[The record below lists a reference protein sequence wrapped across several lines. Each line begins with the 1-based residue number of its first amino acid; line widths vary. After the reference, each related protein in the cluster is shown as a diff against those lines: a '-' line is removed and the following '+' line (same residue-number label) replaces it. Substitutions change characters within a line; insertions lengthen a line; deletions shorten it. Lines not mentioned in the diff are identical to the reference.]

1 MERTLVIGQSS
12 LGIRLGAVVLGAVL
26 VALAAQVAVPLPGT
40 PVPMTLQP
48 MAVLLVGG
56 LLGARL
62 GALSMILY
70 LAMGA
75 AGLPVFTPTV
85 PLLGVARLF
94 GPTGGYLLAY
104 PVAAWATGWFADPGR
119 QPGDKTN
126 RVQFS
131 DPGRQPG
138 ENESLRAG
146 VLVNPGLPPEVGE
159 PWAQVALGVV
169 AGLLLI
175 HLGGL
180 AQLALLTGNLS
191 AAARFGTWPFLL
203 GDLIKIAVLVPVLAK
218 LTPSIRARL

>member
-1 MERTLVIGQSS
+1 MTHVALDVRRQAWGIRACGVVIGA
-12 LGIRLGAVVLGAVL
+12 LL

-85 PLLGVARLF
+85 PLVGFARLF

-104 PVAAWATGWFADPGR
+104 PVAAWAVGTVVRDGS
-119 QPGDKTN
+119 
-126 RVQFS
+126 RVW
-131 DPGRQPG
+131 RV
-138 ENESLRAG
+138 ACG
-146 VLVNPGLPPEVGE
+146 VL
-159 PWAQVALGVV
+159 
-169 AGLLLI
+169 AGLVLI

-180 AQLALLTGNLS
+180 AQLAILTGS
-191 AAARFGTWPFLL
+191 ISGAARLATSPFLL
-203 GDLIKIAVLVPVLAK
+203 GDLLKLVILVPVLTQ
-218 LTPSIRARL
+218 LTPTIRARL

>member
-1 MERTLVIGQSS
+1 
-12 LGIRLGAVVLGAVL
+12 
-26 VALAAQVAVPLPGT
+26 
-40 PVPMTLQP
+40 
-48 MAVLLVGG
+48 
-56 LLGARL
+56 
-62 GALSMILY
+62 
-70 LAMGA
+70 
-75 AGLPVFTPTV
+75 
-85 PLLGVARLF
+85 LF

-146 VLVNPGLPPEVGE
+146 VLVNPGLPPGVRE